1 MSFLILRLFILKYHI
16 SLGIVNCPQ
25 DEDICITIKIQTMHS
40 FYLSWDRNQ
49 FRFPILP
56 WQPEPVPLSYTSL
69 ATGTSS
75 AFPLSWQPEPVP
87 LHSDHHKNR
96 PKMALS
102 SSSMAPKC
110 RTASLPLSPT
120 GLRYESEMHWFIK
133 AGIGRTPKPSIALT
147 FSWQSQEISHFLYN
161 RKLDTK
167 TQIINFKGHENLLTT
182 DKSLSFHVSYNR

>member
-56 WQPEPVPLSYTSL
+56 
-69 ATGTSS
+69 
-75 AFPLSWQPEPVP
+75 WQPEPVP

>member
-1 MSFLILRLFILKYHI
+1 MQTTPVNLNFLTTRTSSAF
-16 SLGIVNCPQ
+16 
-25 DEDICITIKIQTMHS
+25 
-40 FYLSWDRNQ
+40 FYLPGDRNQ

-56 WQPEPVPLSYTSL
+56 WQPEPVPLFYTFL
-69 ATGTSS
+69 ATGTSFTS
-75 AFPLSWQPEPVP
+75 F
-87 LHSDHHKNR
+87 HFTNGHHKNR